1 MIYLAET
8 VVSIDSVAVPPGS
21 VGHAGCL
28 RTSTGTAECVVML
41 GAGHF
46 SPLVCLLAQHS

>member
-1 MIYLAET
+1 M
-8 VVSIDSVAVPPGS
+8 SINSVAVLPDG

-46 SPLVCLLAQHS
+46 SPLVCILAQHS